1 MEGRWREHPGFLLLC
16 GHITGMR
23 CRIWKRHHTEGL
35 EHPPAHWSRHAFTPD
50 IKRRTMSISTN
61 TVKHT
66 LNRHA
71 VMCAS
76 GLVGWIRWDERLNN
90 ARWCVLNRQ
99 REWFKKSQTCVYC
112 VLCSNAVL
120 WRGDVRGKNKKDKLR
135 NPQDVLCA
143 DAMSHLNDIFSTG
156 PGGACTIYANSHYW
170 KLAEQRRGSEQ
181 KQPCVFGRQRQLF

>member
-1 MEGRWREHPGFLLLC
+1 MEGRWSEHAGFLLLC
-16 GHITGMR
+16 SHITGMR
-23 CRIWKRHHTEGL
+23 CRLWKWHHTEGL

-50 IKRRTMSISTN
+50 IKRRTMCISTN

-66 LNRHA
+66 LDRHA

-76 GLVGWIRWDERLNN
+76 GLDEWIRWDERLNN
-90 ARWCVLNRQ
+90 AWWCVLNRQ
-99 REWFKKSQTCVYC
+99 KEWFKKVKLVCIVCCVAMLSCEGGTWEEKIKRTNYTTH
-112 VLCSNAVL
+112 
-120 WRGDVRGKNKKDKLR
+120 KT
-135 NPQDVLCA
+135 LCA